1 MKSLTLFIKE
11 SNMTNKKSVQ
21 DSQNPTRRSVQAYSL
36 AEALKAAQDG
46 ALEGYSVDLESNEGY
61 PQQFGSMI
69 VFSLVKYT
77 GVAVDTTNEA
87 EVATEYVTGEATE
100 VSSDVTV
107 ESVPEKKTRAKTQK

>member
-1 MKSLTLFIKE
+1 
-11 SNMTNKKSVQ
+11 MTNKK
-21 DSQNPTRRSVQAYSL
+21 SVQAYSL

-69 VFSLVKYT
+69 VFSLVKAD
-77 GVAVDTTNEA
+77 GVAEEAATVAQDT
-87 EVATEYVTGEATE
+87 TE

-107 ESVPEKKTRAKTQK
+107 ESALEKKTRAKSQK

>member
-1 MKSLTLFIKE
+1 MKSLTLLIKE
-11 SNMTNKKSVQ
+11 SNMTNKKSIQV
-21 DSQNPTRRSVQAYSL
+21 YSL

-107 ESVPEKKTRAKTQK
+107 ESVPEKKTRAKAQK

>member
-1 MKSLTLFIKE
+1 
-11 SNMTNKKSVQ
+11 MTNKK
-21 DSQNPTRRSVQAYSL
+21 SVQAYSL

-69 VFSLVKYT
+69 VFSLVKYDC
-77 GVAVDTTNEA
+77 VAEEA
-87 EVATEYVTGEATE
+87 ATVAQETTE

-107 ESVPEKKTRAKTQK
+107 ESAPEKKTRAKSQK

>member
-1 MKSLTLFIKE
+1 
-11 SNMTNKKSVQ
+11 MTNKK
-21 DSQNPTRRSVQAYSL
+21 SVQAYSL

-69 VFSLVKYT
+69 VFSLVKGT
-77 GVAVDTTNEA
+77 VVQEATNVV
-87 EVATEYVTGEATE
+87 EVATEYVTGETGEATE

-107 ESVPEKKTRAKTQK
+107 ESAPEKKTRAKSQK

>member
-1 MKSLTLFIKE
+1 M
-11 SNMTNKKSVQ
+11 NKK
-21 DSQNPTRRSVQAYSL
+21 SVQAYSL

-69 VFSLVKYT
+69 VFSLVKAD
-77 GVAVDTTNEA
+77 GVAEEA
-87 EVATEYVTGEATE
+87 ATVAQETTE

-107 ESVPEKKTRAKTQK
+107 ESVPEKKPRAKSQK

>member
-1 MKSLTLFIKE
+1 
-11 SNMTNKKSVQ
+11 MTNKKSI
-21 DSQNPTRRSVQAYSL
+21 QAYSL

-69 VFSLVKYT
+69 VFSLVKT
-77 GVAVDTTNEA
+77 EGVAEDTTNEA
-87 EVATEYVTGEATE
+87 EVATGDLTE

-107 ESVPEKKTRAKTQK
+107 ESTPEKKTRVKPQK

>member
-1 MKSLTLFIKE
+1 
-11 SNMTNKKSVQ
+11 MTNKKSI
-21 DSQNPTRRSVQAYSL
+21 QAYSL

-69 VFSLVKYT
+69 VFSLVKGT
-77 GVAVDTTNEA
+77 VVQEATNVV

-107 ESVPEKKTRAKTQK
+107 ESSPEKKTRAKTQK

>member
-1 MKSLTLFIKE
+1 M
-11 SNMTNKKSVQ
+11 NKKSI
-21 DSQNPTRRSVQAYSL
+21 QAYSL

-69 VFSLVKYT
+69 VFSLVKT
-77 GVAVDTTNEA
+77 EGVAKDTTNEV
-87 EVATEYVTGEATE
+87 EVATDVTTE

-107 ESVPEKKTRAKTQK
+107 DSTPEKKPRAKVQK